1 MAAGGVPSGHGRHIL
16 GSVADHTNRNGE
28 KTMIKR
34 IVASTVLSLL
44 LSGVPDIATA
54 QNWNAEQ
61 QEVWQLE
68 EQQWKMAAAEDLTWI
83 DTMVHPNVSY
93 WETSQAMPQ
102 NRASLA
108 RWNRFNASNSSTL
121 EQELF
126 PISIVITGNIAVVN
140 YYYQSA
146 RENLKQE
153 REMVSGRYMDVLIK
167 DGGRWKF
174 IAWAGG
180 DDPKK

>member
-1 MAAGGVPSGHGRHIL
+1 MITRIASLAIL
-16 GSVADHTNRNGE
+16 G
-28 KTMIKR
+28 
-34 IVASTVLSLL
+34 LSF
-44 LSGVPDIATA
+44 GAYGGPAAA
-54 QNWNAEQ
+54 QQWNAEQ

>member
-1 MAAGGVPSGHGRHIL
+1 MMKRMASLAIL
-16 GSVADHTNRNGE
+16 G
-28 KTMIKR
+28 
-34 IVASTVLSLL
+34 LSI
-44 LSGVPDIATA
+44 GAYGGAATA
-54 QNWNAEQ
+54 QQWNAEQ

-83 DTMVHPNVSY
+83 DTMTHPNVSY

-102 NRASLA
+102 NRASLV
-108 RWNRFNASNSSTL
+108 RWNRFQASNSSTL

-126 PISIVITGNIAVVN
+126 PISIVITGNVAVVN

-146 RENLKQE
+146 RENTKQE

-180 DDPKK
+180 DDPEK